1 MKIADLLV
9 TISANSKGLRSEL
22 AAVKRNIKD
31 AFGTES
37 MKLSEKVGSKFKWIA
52 AAAAALGIASV
63 KMNAD
68 MEMTTRAFEVLTG
81 SAEKA
86 KEHIAQ
92 LESFAAT
99 TPFELPGLLDA
110 SKKLQ
115 AYGFQV
121 DAVIPIMRTVGDA
134 AMAVGLGQEG
144 IDRITLALGQMN
156 AKGKVSAEEM
166 RQLAETG
173 LPAWEMLAKGIGVSV
188 PEAMD
193 MASKG
198 AINAKAGITAL
209 LTGLDSKFNGMMEK
223 VAGEIPQSF
232 SNMQDSVK
240 SIMRTIGADIT
251 KTFDLK
257 TKMKGAA
264 DWLSE
269 FSTIAKS
276 SGIREAFDQMVPDS
290 VKTAIV
296 GISAAIVG
304 IAVPAL
310 AMLAISVIAATWP
323 LLAIGV
329 AFGTAAALIYAN
341 WDSVGPF
348 WTGLWD
354 SIVSITQWAWEK
366 LSSIF
371 TSLSDAYHWLDNKI
385 TTVINKAMSVAG
397 IDIKIGTDIEAI
409 GAKKAAKET
418 EKAEDKVWSLK
429 KACDSLNSAGG
440 IDKAAAAAAK
450 KAQKAAEA
458 AAKKQQREYDR
469 LVEKAKDTSDRIED
483 EWIQLTGTKMD
494 ALEKWRRDEI
504 KTLNETK
511 SVNENYQRDMTRL
524 EETYAEKRRKI
535 LQNEAQEKQR
545 IYEEITTGYS
555 DLFATLYSGGL
566 KGSPKDLF
574 DMAQSARDDYK
585 SAKDFFA
592 RINAEYENGTKK
604 QKEDIIEALDA
615 AGVAYKKTG
624 QDGLDFTKSLYDYEL
639 ERFRQLQDEKVD
651 YFRQCKDIQSNID
664 EAYNKNSLTQ
674 LKAVL
679 TKENALR
686 LASYEAQR
694 AAMDLYYDSWAAANI
709 STSHQITN
717 VLDDMRGSFKT
728 LFSDL
733 ITGSQSFGETLLNF
747 FEDLANN
754 IVDSFAEKWSNQIV
768 NGMMGWFDLGGE
780 KQGGGLLGG
789 SVLSGAAG
797 GGGMLGG
804 LGGIFGGGFNIG
816 GIFGGLGETTATLND
831 TMGAFGETVLSNTGD
846 MGLLGGAVQGGAGLM
861 RGFNVV
867 QGMINATTKP
877 TEAATTAAATAAL
890 SALTPAAIS
899 AAAALNSVGSSGLF
913 GGIFRFATGGP
924 VFGAGSATSDSIP
937 AMLSNGE
944 YVMNASAVDRFGL
957 GFFNRLNNGE
967 LPALAEGGLVT
978 GPSLSSVGVR
988 SYTEPAGRETAG
1000 GGIGKKEAVE
1010 TVAEQQPSVS
1020 MSVYAMDAKS
1030 FEGWLED
1037 TGGKPLEKF
1046 MKSRRREFALLGG

>member
-209 LTGLDSKFNGMMEK
+209 LTGLDSKFNGMMDK

-535 LQNEAQEKQR
+535 LQDEAQEKQR

-913 GGIFRFATGGP
+913 GGIFGFATGGP

-988 SYTEPAGRETAG
+988 SYAEPAGRETAG

-1010 TVAEQQPSVS
+1010 TVAEQQPSVN

-1030 FEGWLED
+1030 FECWLED

>member
-1010 TVAEQQPSVS
+1010 TVAEQQPSVN

>member
-768 NGMMGWFDLGGE
+768 NSMMGWFDLGGE

-1010 TVAEQQPSVS
+1010 TVAEQQPSVN